1 MVFCSTPLGE
11 HGCLPFVRAKCSQ
24 SQLTLSLLSR
34 SDTGPIVS
42 QDTKFKVQIYDSAKP
57 KKVPKAVSGE
67 LKGAASAKAISRMKK
82 ESVNCPVVQKEVAFL
97 VCFACPS
104 FLRRVSGVVDCAG
117 GQGPPKEWIIG

>member
-1 MVFCSTPLGE
+1 L
-11 HGCLPFVRAKCSQ
+11 SQ
-24 SQLTLSLLSR
+24 E
-34 SDTGPIVS
+34 
-42 QDTKFKVQIYDSAKP
+42 TKFKVQIFDSPKP

-82 ESVNCPVVQKEVAFL
+82 ESVNCPVVNKEVTFL

-117 GQGPPKEWIIG
+117 GNGPPQEWLLG